1 MVAIEVCRIEM
12 VSGEERREEKREM
25 KEGKRGID
33 KEDGE
38 GKKKR
43 EGYGEIEMS
52 R

>member
-1 MVAIEVCRIEM
+1 
-12 VSGEERREEKREM
+12 M
-25 KEGKRGID
+25 KEGKRGMD
-33 KEDGE
+33 NEDGE